1 MMIKKIILN
10 KFSFFIFLILFA
22 IYITFGLTVN
32 NQITAEDQLEIKKLK
47 LDEVCIN
54 LNSFIDEIKCINTVR
69 HKILISATNEG
80 CNKGKSVEPKDLI
93 ERGYGCCVEFSRFIE
108 KALRSYKFK
117 TRHVFIIEPYKNKSF
132 LNFIPLKQ
140 QSHAASEVL
149 TSLGWIAVDSK
160 YEIISYKKNDNV
172 YEIYDFKNL
181 IENKEIVKE
190 MGINFYK
197 KRKLDIIYGLYS
209 RHGQFYGPNLPGPEF
224 NWREILYNL

>member
-1 MMIKKIILN
+1 MILKKIIFN
-10 KFSFFIFLILFA
+10 KFSYFILFILFG

-32 NQITAEDQLEIKKLK
+32 NQITVEDRIEIKKLK

-54 LNSFIDEIKCINTVR
+54 INSFKEEIKCINIVR
-69 HKILISATNEG
+69 QKIRLSATYEG

-93 ERGYGCCVEFSRFIE
+93 ERGNGCCVEFSRFIE

-117 TRHVFIIEPYKNKSF
+117 TRHVFIIEPYKNRSF
-132 LNFIPLKQ
+132 LNFMPLKQ

-160 YEIISYKKNDNV
+160 YDIISYKKDGDDF
-172 YEIYDFKNL
+172 EIYDFKNL

-190 MGINFYK
+190 MEINFYK
-197 KRKLDIIYGLYS
+197 KRNLDIIYGLYS